1 MKIEIVITAGV
12 VAVVGAIISF
22 ACMIVSWSQ
31 ARDSRKNLKMQ
42 TELFE
47 ARRPNFR
54 IKDILDSY
62 ALTELGNQFVNIK
75 ICSLITN
82 LSDKP
87 LTIKRFA
94 CMWWVRN
101 KQLYYCRLWQRTV
114 S

>member
-47 ARRPNFR
+47 ARRP
-54 IKDILDSY
+54 KS
-62 ALTELGNQFVNIK
+62 T
-75 ICSLITN
+75 
-82 LSDKP
+82 
-87 LTIKRFA
+87 
-94 CMWWVRN
+94 
-101 KQLYYCRLWQRTV
+101 
-114 S
+114 